1 MIVINFIQHND
12 TIVFA
17 DILKGEDFI
26 KSLSKRDI
34 SEGKIIIMR
43 I

>member
-1 MIVINFIQHND
+1 MIVINFVEHND
-12 TIVFA
+12 IIVFA
-17 DILKGEDFI
+17 DVFKGKDFI

-34 SEGKIIIMR
+34 SEGKIIITR